1 MSGFVKKVIPRLETI
16 LRVSEA
22 LKFPWLDNIKT
33 LELNDSTG
41 ERIANSI
48 YSDSSYPSKSRSLR
62 DGFAVQSRDVL
73 SATSA
78 TPSFLKKIEEVEMGN
93 SPSFEVGMGEAA
105 PIPTG
110 GILPAGSDT
119 VVMLENTSEIS
130 GYVEI
135 RKGVQSG
142 DNIIVAGED
151 ITSGEKVL
159 GRGELINSSTIGI
172 MATLGI
178 NSISVFNLSITVL
191 STGDEVVPVKTCPLP
206 EGKIRDVNSYSI
218 VSILKQHGFDAKYK
232 GIVSDKLEELHR
244 RVKEELSNCDILILS
259 GGSSVGIRDYSFEVL
274 NSLDYPGLITR
285 GINIAPGKPTLIGGS
300 LKNKK
305 LVISLPGHPLSCITV
320 AYVVVLP
327 LLLKLIGAEKETYGH
342 RLNLQLSKD
351 LVATSGVEEFIP
363 CKIDE
368 MGKVIPLLGK
378 SGYISILADSNGFI
392 RIPEN
397 RETLRMGD
405 YVEVWLW

>member
-305 LVISLPGHPLSCITV
+305 LVKISLL
-320 AYVVVLP
+320 VLFN
-327 LLLKLIGAEKETYGH
+327 
-342 RLNLQLSKD
+342 LNLIYMGQRLS
-351 LVATSGVEEFIP
+351 LFH
-363 CKIDE
+363 
-368 MGKVIPLLGK
+368 LLFLHQNLD
-378 SGYISILADSNGFI
+378 I
-392 RIPEN
+392 
-397 RETLRMGD
+397 
-405 YVEVWLW
+405 

>member
-191 STGDEVVPVKTCPLP
+191 STGDEVVPVKTCPLQK
-206 EGKIRDVNSYSI
+206 GK
-218 VSILKQHGFDAKYK
+218 
-232 GIVSDKLEELHR
+232 
-244 RVKEELSNCDILILS
+244 
-259 GGSSVGIRDYSFEVL
+259 
-274 NSLDYPGLITR
+274 
-285 GINIAPGKPTLIGGS
+285 
-300 LKNKK
+300 
-305 LVISLPGHPLSCITV
+305 
-320 AYVVVLP
+320 
-327 LLLKLIGAEKETYGH
+327 
-342 RLNLQLSKD
+342 
-351 LVATSGVEEFIP
+351 
-363 CKIDE
+363 
-368 MGKVIPLLGK
+368 
-378 SGYISILADSNGFI
+378 
-392 RIPEN
+392 
-397 RETLRMGD
+397 
-405 YVEVWLW
+405 